1 MAGCRTCNFDMCRN
15 CQSSSFV
22 GLKCAKDHNL
32 YKMTPAQ
39 SGYPSSARCDGCRA
53 SIARR
58 SVMGHCSLCKYDL
71 CLECVNKQQQQ
82 KTQEAE
88 KVEDKDS
95 GPDAKVAALTDAL
108 AKMETAHQ
116 ELKTQLEQEAQWHE
130 TAVHERRA
138 LEEELAATESRAT
151 GAAGLIAT
159 LRSQN
164 EAQAAEISRF
174 QSVVVELRSE
184 SADDDALNAQLAD
197 TAARLTVAETQARQA
212 QENVNTETAARRAAE
227 ASAAA
232 NLTAN
237 MELQA
242 SNRTLTSKVA
252 ELEEQVTGLNDKI
265 AEYEALLDTVR
276 ASASAESQA
285 AMEEAAAKIA
295 ALEAANAD
303 RIAALEQK
311 AEAANISAI
320 AAQEA
325 ATNAAAE
332 KKAAEEAARQAHA
345 QRQAAELAAA
355 DAKLASKQTAEA
367 LAQVEEGKKYRQAAV
382 VIKDFMVG
390 ASDKKALVGVIGN
403 KTRHEL
409 MLIKT
414 EYEFGI
420 EGHDLI
426 KDLTKALSGNF
437 QKLVL
442 GLFGHDMHEADAALL
457 FKAFKGIGTDEN
469 LTIEIM
475 CNRSDEELSAI
486 ALAYETKYG
495 QTLAARLKSE
505 CGGKLLKLFNTILAG
520 RSDPDDEEK
529 LNADVD
535 ALYKAGE
542 GKLGTNDQVF
552 IDILGSANQAYLDK
566 LCQTYAAQKGNL
578 MTEVIRK
585 EFGGN
590 MKKALTALVTPT
602 AKFYANGLRTA
613 LKGLGTD
620 DSTTIRFI
628 VTTKERCL
636 PEVRALY
643 DAGNKKCLIDM
654 LTSETSGVYKNLLVA
669 TVASHSE

>member
-1 MAGCRTCNFDMCRN
+1 MN
-15 CQSSSFV
+15 
-22 GLKCAKDHNL
+22 
-32 YKMTPAQ
+32 
-39 SGYPSSARCDGCRA
+39 
-53 SIARR
+53 
-58 SVMGHCSLCKYDL
+58 
-71 CLECVNKQQQQ
+71 CVNGKQQQ
-82 KTQEAE
+82 TTAE
-88 KVEDKDS
+88 VVEKGS
-95 GPDAKVAALTDAL
+95 TGAEAKVAALTDAL
-108 AKMETAHQ
+108 AQMETAHQ
-116 ELKTQLEQEAQWHE
+116 DLKTQLEQEVQWHE
-130 TAVHERRA
+130 TALNEQRA
-138 LEEELAATESRAT
+138 LEEELAATESRAI

-159 LRSQN
+159 LRSEK

-174 QSVVVELRSE
+174 QAMVVEIRSE

-212 QENVNTETAARRAAE
+212 QENFNTETAARQAAE
-227 ASAAA
+227 ANAAA
-232 NLTAN
+232 SLAAS
-237 MELQA
+237 MQLQA

-252 ELEEQVTGLNDKI
+252 ELEEQVSGLNDKI
-265 AEYEALLDTVR
+265 AEYEALLETVR

-295 ALEAANAD
+295 ALEAANAGK
-303 RIAALEQK
+303 IAELEQK
-311 AEAANISAI
+311 AQAADASAV

-325 ATNAAAE
+325 AASAAAE

-355 DAKLASKQTAEA
+355 DAKLASEQTAEA

-437 QKLVL
+437 QKLVV
-442 GLFGHDMHEADAALL
+442 GLFQHDMHDCDAALL
-457 FKAFKGIGTDEN
+457 HKAFKGIGTDED

-475 CNRSDEELSAI
+475 CNRSDEELAAI
-486 ALAYETKYG
+486 ANAYESKYG

-566 LCQTYAAQKGNL
+566 LCQAYAGKKGNL

-585 EFGGN
+585 EFGGV

-602 AKFYANGLRTA
+602 AKFYADGLRTA

-628 VTTKERCL
+628 VTTKGRCL
-636 PEVRALY
+636 PEVRNLY
-643 DAGNKKCLIDM
+643 DAGNKKGLVDM